1 MRFLFGW
8 FLRFVRLSSRCA
20 GERGPAGRDLP
31 SCGSASRFPAAG
43 AIPGFLVSPELS
55 GDGEPV
61 RHSGR
66 LRGSGKNS
74 FPLSERPI
82 VRKMTCVK
90 RVPTVLCDRPS
101 PFPERRKARNPGISF
116 SVLLPAVRSFCF
128 ARAVAA
134 DFLLSCRLLSTA
146 GSGYA
151 GDGEPGR
158 CRRTRSPWPGGR
170 FRVACPVCRAVRVRA
185 ARDGAV
191 FFSLGPGIGKNGPCA
206 GAAVRVP
213 PPRRVRRPGFPARAA
228 VRIFGA
234 CATDTSESASRLRS
248 RPARGVR
255 LQRVR
260 AAGRRAAR
268 RAASEHD
275 GLVAPLALRRRSDT
289 YRGKR
294 GRADRLCDNLRPGEQ
309 FLPQLFRRGSDRSA
323 RGAGPDCTTCT
334 ICTASGNRSRCAWTD
349 CRRRSTTACSASGC
363 GGRITSLC
371 WIWRA
376 GSLSQGMSFVPAG
389 RSIPHRCRSLRAGSP
404 RRSSDR
410 LSGWPVCAWNRCAI
424 RLGPCRRVCRRTER
438 PGRPC

>member
-8 FLRFVRLSSRCA
+8 FLRF
-20 GERGPAGRDLP
+20 GPAVVPLCRGEGAGGSRSPVLRVREP
-31 SCGSASRFPAAG
+31 VSCGGSDSRFPRFSG
-43 AIPGFLVSPELS
+43 AFGRW
-55 GDGEPV
+55 EPV

-66 LRGSGKNS
+66 LPG
-74 FPLSERPI
+74 EREKLVSVVGTAI

-260 AAGRRAAR
+260 AARETG
-268 RAASEHD
+268 
-275 GLVAPLALRRRSDT
+275 
-289 YRGKR
+289 
-294 GRADRLCDNLRPGEQ
+294 
-309 FLPQLFRRGSDRSA
+309 
-323 RGAGPDCTTCT
+323 
-334 ICTASGNRSRCAWTD
+334 
-349 CRRRSTTACSASGC
+349 
-363 GGRITSLC
+363 
-371 WIWRA
+371 
-376 GSLSQGMSFVPAG
+376 
-389 RSIPHRCRSLRAGSP
+389 GSP
-404 RRSSDR
+404 RRF
-410 LSGWPVCAWNRCAI
+410 
-424 RLGPCRRVCRRTER
+424 RT
-438 PGRPC
+438 

>member
-151 GDGEPGR
+151 GG
-158 CRRTRSPWPGGR
+158 
-170 FRVACPVCRAVRVRA
+170 
-185 ARDGAV
+185 
-191 FFSLGPGIGKNGPCA
+191 
-206 GAAVRVP
+206 
-213 PPRRVRRPGFPARAA
+213 
-228 VRIFGA
+228 
-234 CATDTSESASRLRS
+234 
-248 RPARGVR
+248 
-255 LQRVR
+255 
-260 AAGRRAAR
+260 
-268 RAASEHD
+268 
-275 GLVAPLALRRRSDT
+275 
-289 YRGKR
+289 
-294 GRADRLCDNLRPGEQ
+294 
-309 FLPQLFRRGSDRSA
+309 
-323 RGAGPDCTTCT
+323 RGAGPMSQN
-334 ICTASGNRSRCAWTD
+334 A
-349 CRRRSTTACSASGC
+349 
-363 GGRITSLC
+363 
-371 WIWRA
+371 
-376 GSLSQGMSFVPAG
+376 LSVAG
-389 RSIPHRCRSLRAGSP
+389 RSVSC
-404 RRSSDR
+404 R
-410 LSGWPVCAWNRCAI
+410 LSCMPGSA
-424 RLGPCRRVCRRTER
+424 GPCGSRRGGLLLPRSGYR
-438 PGRPC
+438 